1 MGVGSPLLYEWSMM
15 NFPHLSDTDFPNID
29 NVNVYAYKNE
39 FDYSRWAVGT
49 SIKLC
54 NVLWN
59 SDYNDVVKFDT
70 NIARDKWF
78 DDLDDYYSITLKSA
92 INYVPESALKIPI
105 PYDVA
110 ARFNYMV
117 VTLPVLPGT
126 NPPINYEDSE
136 IGMRR
141 WYFFIDTIDYRSA
154 NATACRLSLDV
165 WTQYQNDI
173 ELHYMMLERGHAPV
187 AFSDVDEYLANPIV
201 NNDYLLA
208 PDATPSDAE
217 IVRSSTFIPF
227 GNGVKYVCFA
237 STCPSY
243 ELSQM
248 GTVLHNIPEYS
259 WSNLTY
265 TDVDVRHGYQLQVNG
280 FHVGNGDDYTYLNT
294 HNQPFARS
302 QNFIPNGTYM
312 YAIDAVSAQSFI
324 DKMMDDCPVFFRTVL
339 ACFMV
344 DENMLQFGNGI
355 NLYGFTLHECKGRS
369 ETLDI
374 KLTKD
379 MFDYPEEYQHLAK
392 LYTFPYSSIELT
404 DNVGETVT
412 VRIENTGSITAHK
425 DAMLAYP
432 FLDARIW
439 FDGINGAG
447 SQSYMWVDMNGAPQM
462 KQMPNSD
469 WSKACFDLSIPCYAL
484 YMDADK
490 AWYLDNFAT
499 SIKGN
504 GYRALAGYHNA
515 VRSANTARA
524 NAIDSNNMMYDSAD
538 RNASTLIINT
548 DNNINCNRS
557 NMDLSIAANT
567 ANTNESNDAAD
578 DIWLMNSVNAR
589 AKNNTT
595 NGMTYA
601 ATTVQQETTA
611 AVASNNAST
620 AMYHGA
626 SSGMHSMI
634 SLGETGFAIGSAAGG
649 PLGGAAG
656 AFVGGMLGLLGDL
669 IPAQAEINAV
679 NVNNP
684 ILLGGAQR
692 AVDNMSIGNDTL
704 TELGI
709 DNAMQ
714 TKDRCNDTRTRSN
727 TINNNALSAQT
738 DNTNNMMRTNTAN
751 NAATIR
757 ANANAARN
765 TGNANAGYTRE
776 IGVLNA
782 KETLESTRQGVQNE
796 LNAAKM
802 GAPVQLTQS
811 NGNYLSQYM
820 GNNGVQFKVRTM
832 PNGDVRQIG
841 DTFLRYGYALNQMWD
856 IDKSGLCPMPHFC
869 YWRASDI
876 WVDDRASSNNAVQD
890 AIIRIFRNGVTV
902 WRDPT
907 EIGKVAIYD
916 NR

>member
-15 NFPHLSDTDFPNID
+15 NFPHLSDTDFPNLD

-39 FDYSRWAVGT
+39 FDYTRWAVGT

-78 DDLDDYYSITLKSA
+78 DDLDDYYSITLESG
-92 INYVPESALKIPI
+92 INYVPESAIKIPI

-117 VTLPVLPGT
+117 VTLSVLPGT

-136 IGMRR
+136 IGIRR

-154 NATACRLSLDV
+154 NATACRLSLDI

-187 AFSDVDEYLANPIV
+187 AFSDVDEYLANPIA

-294 HNQPFARS
+294 RNQPFARS
-302 QNFIPNGTYM
+302 QSFIPNGTYM

-324 DKMMDDCPVFFRTVL
+324 DRMMDDCPVFFRTVL

-344 DENMLQFGNGI
+344 DENMLLFGNAI
-355 NLYGFTLHECKGRS
+355 NLYGFTLHECEGRS
-369 ETLDI
+369 ESLDI

-379 MFDYPEEYQHLAK
+379 MFNYPEEYQHLAK

-439 FDGINGAG
+439 FDGINGTG
-447 SQSYMWVDMNGAPQM
+447 SQSYMWVDMNGSPQM

-499 SIKGN
+499 AIKGN

-524 NAIDSNNMMYDSAD
+524 NAIDSNNVMYDNAD
-538 RNASTLIINT
+538 RSASTLVANNANTVATNRANT
-548 DNNINCNRS
+548 D
-557 NMDLSIAANT
+557 LTIAANT
-567 ANTNESNDAAD
+567 TNTNNSNTASSN
-578 DIWLMNSVNAR
+578 IYYTNMR
-589 AKNNTT
+589 A
-595 NGMTYA
+595 A
-601 ATTVQQETTA
+601 ATKTYLSDKLNEVSAAVNQETTA
-611 AVASNNAST
+611 ATTLANT
-620 AMYHGA
+620 AT
-626 SSGMHSMI
+626 SGWQSMI
-634 SLGETGFAIGSAAGG
+634 SGGMAGAGMGAAIGSSIGPVGTILGSIGTALIGG
-649 PLGGAAG
+649 FVSSQLG
-656 AFVGGMLGLLGDL
+656 VH
-669 IPAQAEINAV
+669 QAEANNAV
-679 NVNNP
+679 FIGASANVIALTSRTNELLTSTSNTAAEDNTNEENNLRSLTNTVNN
-684 ILLGGAQR
+684 
-692 AVDNMSIGNDTL
+692 NTL
-704 TELGI
+704 
-709 DNAMQ
+709 
-714 TKDRCNDTRTRSN
+714 S
-727 TINNNALSAQT
+727 SQT
-738 DNTNNMMRTNTAN
+738 DNTNNMLTTNTAN
-751 NAATIR
+751 NANTLR
-757 ANANAARN
+757 SNANATRN

-802 GAPVQLTQS
+802 GAPVQLTES
-811 NGNYLSQYM
+811 GGNYLSQYM

-902 WRDPT
+902 WRDPM

>member
-70 NIARDKWF
+70 NLARDKWF

-136 IGMRR
+136 IGLRR

-187 AFSDVDEYLANPIV
+187 AFSDVDEYLANPID

-208 PDATPSDAE
+208 PDVTPSDAE

-294 HNQPFARS
+294 RNQPFARS
-302 QNFIPNGTYM
+302 QDFIPNGTYM
-312 YAIDAVSAQSFI
+312 YAIDAVNAQSFI

-344 DENMLQFGNGI
+344 DENMLQFGNGM

-439 FDGINGAG
+439 FDGINGIG
-447 SQSYMWVDMNGAPQM
+447 SQSYMWVDMNGAPQI

-499 SIKGN
+499 AIKGN

-524 NAIDSNNMMYDSAD
+524 NAIDSNNTMYANAD
-538 RNASTLIINT
+538 RSAATLVINT
-548 DNNINCNRS
+548 DNSANCNRS
-557 NMDLSIAANT
+557 NADLTIAANT
-567 ANTNESNDAAD
+567 TNTNNSNTASENAFNYNKSAAERKT
-578 DIWLMNSVNAR
+578 SASNALS
-589 AKNNTT
+589 AAST
-595 NGMTYA
+595 NIN
-601 ATTVQQETTA
+601 QETTA
-611 AVASNNAST
+611 ATNVRTAACSGWQSAVGNA
-620 AMYHGA
+620 M
-626 SSGMHSMI
+626 
-634 SLGETGFAIGSAAGG
+634 SAAAM
-649 PLGGAAG
+649 GGAAG
-656 AFVGGMLGLLGDL
+656 SIIGPEGAAGGALIGFVGGL
-669 IPAQAEINAV
+669 IDGVIGVYNAESNGAIFIGAAQSV
-679 NVNNP
+679 
-684 ILLGGAQR
+684 
-692 AVDNMSIGNDTL
+692 VDITGQTNHELTNIGNGAAQNCM
-704 TELGI
+704 EE
-709 DNAMQ
+709 DN
-714 TKDRCNDTRTRSN
+714 RLRTRTN
-727 TINNNALSAQT
+727 TTNNNAFSAQT
-738 DNTNNMMRTNTAN
+738 NNTNNMLRTNAGN
-751 NAATIR
+751 NAATMR
-757 ANANAARN
+757 ANANATRN

-811 NGNYLSQYM
+811 DGNYLSQYM

-902 WRDPT
+902 WRNPM

>member
-1 MGVGSPLLYEWSMM
+1 M

-70 NIARDKWF
+70 NLARDKWF
-78 DDLDDYYSITLKSA
+78 DDLNDYYSITLKSA

-187 AFSDVDEYLANPIV
+187 AFSDVDEYLANPIA

-294 HNQPFARS
+294 RNQPFARS

-312 YAIDAVSAQSFI
+312 YAVDAVSAQSFI

-439 FDGINGAG
+439 FDGINGTG
-447 SQSYMWVDMNGAPQM
+447 SQSYMWVDMNGSPQM

-524 NAIDSNNMMYDSAD
+524 NAIDSNNTMYANAD
-538 RNASTLIINT
+538 RSAATLVTNT
-548 DNNINCNRS
+548 DNNANCNRS
-557 NMDLSIAANT
+557 NADLTIAANT
-567 ANTNESNDAAD
+567 TNTNNSNTASENAFNYNKSAAERKTDA
-578 DIWLMNSVNAR
+578 SNALS
-589 AKNNTT
+589 AAST
-595 NGMTYA
+595 NIN
-601 ATTVQQETTA
+601 QETTA
-611 AVASNNAST
+611 ATNVRNA
-620 AMYHGA
+620 GC
-626 SSGMHSMI
+626 SG
-634 SLGETGFAIGSAAGG
+634 FQNAIGSAFSAAAM
-649 PLGGAAG
+649 GGAAG
-656 AFVGGMLGLLGDL
+656 SIIGPEGT
-669 IPAQAEINAV
+669 
-679 NVNNP
+679 
-684 ILLGGAQR
+684 LGGASLGFLGGLVGGAISVLNADANGAIFIGAAQD
-692 AVDNMSIGNDTL
+692 VVSITAGTNESL
-704 TELGI
+704 TNISNGAAQNCMEEENRL
-709 DNAMQ
+709 
-714 TKDRCNDTRTRSN
+714 RTRTN
-727 TINNNALSAQT
+727 TTNNNAFSAQT
-738 DNTNNMMRTNTAN
+738 NNNNNMLRTNAGN
-751 NAATIR
+751 NAATMR
-757 ANANAARN
+757 ANANATRN

-802 GAPVQLTQS
+802 GKPVQLTKS
-811 NGNYLSQYM
+811 EGNYLSQYV

>member
-1 MGVGSPLLYEWSMM
+1 M

-78 DDLDDYYSITLKSA
+78 DDLNDYYSITLKSA

-173 ELHYMMLERGHAPV
+173 ELRYMMLERGHAPV
-187 AFSDVDEYLANPIV
+187 AFSDVDEYLANPID

-208 PDATPSDAE
+208 PDVTPSDAE

-294 HNQPFARS
+294 RNQPFARS

-312 YAIDAVSAQSFI
+312 YAVDAVSAQSFI

-439 FDGINGAG
+439 FDGINGTG
-447 SQSYMWVDMNGAPQM
+447 SQSYMWVDMNGAPHM
-462 KQMPNSD
+462 KKMPNSD

-499 SIKGN
+499 TIKGN

-524 NAIDSNNMMYDSAD
+524 NAIDSNNVIYDNAD
-538 RNASTLIINT
+538 RSASTLVANNANTVATNRANT
-548 DNNINCNRS
+548 D
-557 NMDLSIAANT
+557 LTIAANT
-567 ANTNESNDAAD
+567 TNTNNSNTASLN
-578 DIWLMNSVNAR
+578 IYYTNMR
-589 AKNNTT
+589 A
-595 NGMTYA
+595 A
-601 ATTVQQETTA
+601 ATKTYLSDKLNEVSAAVNQETTA
-611 AVASNNAST
+611 ATTLGNTST
-620 AMYHGA
+620 
-626 SSGMHSMI
+626 SGWQSMI
-634 SLGETGFAIGSAAGG
+634 SGGMAGAGMGAAIGSSIG
-649 PLGGAAG
+649 PVGTVLGGIGTALIG
-656 AFVGGMLGLLGDL
+656 GFVSSQLGVH
-669 IPAQAEINAV
+669 QAEANNAV
-679 NVNNP
+679 FIGASKNVVALTSRTNELLTSTSNTAAEDNTNEENNLRSLTNTVNN
-684 ILLGGAQR
+684 
-692 AVDNMSIGNDTL
+692 NTL
-704 TELGI
+704 
-709 DNAMQ
+709 
-714 TKDRCNDTRTRSN
+714 S
-727 TINNNALSAQT
+727 SQT
-738 DNTNNMMRTNTAN
+738 DNTNNMLTTNTAN
-751 NAATIR
+751 NANTLR
-757 ANANAARN
+757 SNANATRN

-811 NGNYLSQYM
+811 DGNYLSQYV

-902 WRDPT
+902 WRDPM